1 MSQSDYITLKRTQN
15 LLKLQEFPSVLTP
28 NLYTSC
34 MTYNLETTVANTK
47 NSYSR
52 LLPSGKTNIFTMEKS
67 VANCPTFALCANTN
81 QRPNRVLN
89 TIIKP
94 APTFRLNKI
103 YAPVT
108 CTFTN
113 GFVTRKCVCSKTVC
127 KCGTDYCGS
136 TKPGG
141 ISGHFSVNNLGA

>member
-1 MSQSDYITLKRTQN
+1 MSQSDYIALKRTQN
-15 LLKLQEFPSVLTP
+15 ILKIQELPAVLTP
-28 NLYTSC
+28 TSYTSYV
-34 MTYNLETTVANTK
+34 TYNLETTVSNTK
-47 NSYSR
+47 NAYSR

-67 VANCPTFALCANTN
+67 VTNCPTFTLCANTN

-89 TIIKP
+89 TLTRP
-94 APTFRLNKI
+94 NPTFRFNKI
-103 YAPVT
+103 YKPTT

-136 TKPGG
+136 TKAGG
-141 ISGHFSVNNLGA
+141 ISGHYSVNNLGA